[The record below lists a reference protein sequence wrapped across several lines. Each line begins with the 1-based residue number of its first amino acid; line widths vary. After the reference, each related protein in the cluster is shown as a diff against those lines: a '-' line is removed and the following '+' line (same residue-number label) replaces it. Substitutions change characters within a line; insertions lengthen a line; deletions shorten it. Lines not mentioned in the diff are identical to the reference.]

1 MQYNQ
6 FNALSDC
13 IEIDLKNNYTYIND
27 SMFFGFKNL
36 EIIHNTK
43 NLLSIDQCTFDT
55 CNNLKQILLDK
66 NLEYIGHNAFDETS
80 ISCIVIPP
88 KIRIINAE
96 TFIYCKNLHHISFDA
111 NSQLEMIDNS
121 AFSYCSSL
129 LSIMLPESLKKINE
143 YAFSNC
149 YQLGKILIPH
159 SIEKIGHFAFS
170 NCYKLSSVVFY

>member
-1 MQYNQ
+1 M
-6 FNALSDC
+6 
-13 IEIDLKNNYTYIND
+13 
-27 SMFFGFKNL
+27 
-36 EIIHNTK
+36 
-43 NLLSIDQCTFDT
+43 
-55 CNNLKQILLDK
+55 
-66 NLEYIGHNAFDETS
+66 
-80 ISCIVIPP
+80 
-88 KIRIINAE
+88 
-96 TFIYCKNLHHISFDA
+96 HHISFDA

-170 NCYKLSSVVFY
+170 NCYKLSSVVFYWAYAKLQALTNTCFLYTSRTHGQQVFLQNICFLCNWKSFNLSEYRFPNFMFLYPSHGQMSPLK